1 MITYKKRKKGKV
13 KMKIENVIKELKKG
27 KMLKHDTW
35 NDLIIEY
42 ISESGILTMS
52 DKRGYLYYFSEEEF
66 IERFGKFKEN
76 WKILSEKEFEKHIE
90 DIKKYEKSENIG
102 IKKRVSQHKKSLSE
116 TLKENIK
123 FSD

>member
-90 DIKKYEKSENIG
+90 DIKKYEESENIG

>member
-90 DIKKYEKSENIG
+90 DIKKYEESENIG

-116 TLKENIK
+116 ILNENVK

>member
-1 MITYKKRKKGKV
+1 
-13 KMKIENVIKELKKG
+13 MKIENVIKELKKG

-90 DIKKYEKSENIG
+90 DIKKYEKNENIG

>member
-42 ISESGILTMS
+42 ISESEILTMS

-90 DIKKYEKSENIG
+90 DIKKYEENQNIG
-102 IKKRVSQHKKSLSE
+102 NKKPVFQHKKSLSE
-116 TLKENIK
+116 ILNENVK

>member
-1 MITYKKRKKGKV
+1 
-13 KMKIENVIKELKKG
+13 MKFENVVKELEKG
-27 KMLKHDTW
+27 KMLKHATW

-66 IERFGKFKEN
+66 MERFGKFKEN
-76 WKILSEKEFEKHIE
+76 WKILSEKEFKKHIE
-90 DIKKYEKSENIG
+90 DIKKYEENQNIG
-102 IKKRVSQHKKSLSE
+102 NKKPVFQHKKSLSE
-116 TLKENIK
+116 ILNENVK

>member
-102 IKKRVSQHKKSLSE
+102 IKKPVFQHKKNLSE
-116 TLKENIK
+116 ILNENVK

>member
-102 IKKRVSQHKKSLSE
+102 IKKRVSQHKKSLSQ

>member
-42 ISESGILTMS
+42 ISESEILTMS

>member
-1 MITYKKRKKGKV
+1 MITYKKRKKGEV

-52 DKRGYLYYFSEEEF
+52 DKRGYLYYFSEKEF

>member
-42 ISESGILTMS
+42 ISESEILTMS

-66 IERFGKFKEN
+66 IERFGKFFLKKN
-76 WKILSEKEFEKHIE
+76 LKNILKI
-90 DIKKYEKSENIG
+90 
-102 IKKRVSQHKKSLSE
+102 
-116 TLKENIK
+116 
-123 FSD
+123 